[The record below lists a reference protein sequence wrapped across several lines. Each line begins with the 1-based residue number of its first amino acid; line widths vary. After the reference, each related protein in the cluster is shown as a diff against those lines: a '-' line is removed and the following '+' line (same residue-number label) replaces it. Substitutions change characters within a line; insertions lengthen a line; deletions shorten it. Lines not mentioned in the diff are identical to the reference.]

1 MHRHYFKP
9 PKHLV
14 KEWPEVFED
23 LYMDTMPVAYVKVMI
38 LEFKDG
44 RIWEID
50 IANQLAKGI
59 DPDDVA
65 KKLLETLTEYK
76 DTIKSLD
83 FKIDIEQLKSD
94 IKKRTKKIL

>member
-1 MHRHYFKP
+1 M
-9 PKHLV
+9 
-14 KEWPEVFED
+14 FED